1 MMTDEDKLKM
11 LEAELD
17 MRHADEK
24 REAQLKQLLT
34 VAASRIERY
43 GITLR
48 DDLDDTQLQVS
59 MAAWIYRRRNQITG
73 PALPAYL
80 RMDLHDR
87 LIQEKGG
94 ESDG

>member
-1 MMTDEDKLKM
+1 MTDEDKLKM

-24 REAQLKQLLT
+24 REVQLRQMLT

-59 MAAWIYRRRNQITG
+59 MAAWIYRRRNQTAG
-73 PALPAYL
+73 PALPVYL

-94 ESDG
+94 ESNG

>member
-34 VAASRIERY
+34 VAASRIARY

-59 MAAWIYRRRNQITG
+59 MAAWLYRRRNQSAG

-94 ESDG
+94 KSNG